1 MNVFQIIGG
10 AVLLLICVV
19 VVIAVTA
26 QESKGGLGAIS
37 GESGS
42 YYDKN
47 KGKTKEAML
56 VRASTISGIALAIL
70 TLLLLFLTKAAN

>member
-1 MNVFQIIGG
+1 MSTIQIIGG
-10 AVLLLICVV
+10 VILLLVCIIAI
-19 VVIAVTA
+19 IAVTA

-47 KGKTKEAML
+47 RGKTKEAML
-56 VRASTISGIALAIL
+56 VRASTIAGVALCVLA
-70 TLLLLFLTKAAN
+70 LLLLFLTKAA